1 MIKRKLLD
9 KAVGVGL
16 VVALASLPLFS
27 GCVSMASQEQ
37 LSMLEDS
44 RKAAEAAE
52 VDLAACKQNKA
63 NLEQTLAKKK
73 QTLKEKIAD
82 RDAVKKGLETF

>member
-9 KAVGVGL
+9 KAIGVGL

-37 LSMLEDS
+37 LSMLEDARRS
-44 RKAAEAAE
+44 AEAAE
-52 VDLAACKQNKA
+52 ADLAACKQNKA

-73 QTLKEKIAD
+73 QTLKKTIED
-82 RDAVKKGLETF
+82 RDAVIKGLETF